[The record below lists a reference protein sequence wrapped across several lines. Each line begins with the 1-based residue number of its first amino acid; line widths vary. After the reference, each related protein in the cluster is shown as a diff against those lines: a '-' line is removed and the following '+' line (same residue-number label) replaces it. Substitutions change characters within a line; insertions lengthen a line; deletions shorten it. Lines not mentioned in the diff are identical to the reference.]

1 MLEKKLFAISDEIG
15 RPIMKVVR
23 NSVNDVRNSASA
35 VRNSA
40 SVVRNSSSAVQY
52 SAGVVQKR
60 VRYTWH
66 YSGPGSVPE
75 CSTSNGPEL
84 VSGQAKVLDPTSL

>member
-35 VRNSA
+35 
-40 SVVRNSSSAVQY
+40 VRNSSSAVQY